1 MSPRRQTHNS
11 MLVLLAGAMTVTT
24 LMLSLITSWRLKES
38 VEQRTKIRNLYN
50 AWQEY
55 FSTIKDAETGQRGF
69 LITGD
74 ETYLEPFQN
83 AVSLLPQEFQKITL
97 LEDQSGYSSAAPAD
111 IHKMVDQKVEE
122 LRETIL
128 IYRREGPDAARQIL
142 LAGRGKLLMDDLRT
156 EVTKHLKVLETRMGA
171 QDETM
176 AHDLRWGFYSMGGT
190 SVAALISGLIA
201 WLFLRDSVRQ
211 ALREDRLS
219 ADKHRAEQA
228 DREKS
233 AFLATMSHEIRT
245 PMNAI
250 LGFGELLTG
259 SLQGDK
265 EKRYAQSIV
274 QSGQSLLQII
284 NDILDLSKIEAGMME
299 VHPESTD
306 VRELGAFVKQ
316 LFSAQAAAK
325 GLELQLEVAEDVP
338 SSLMLDSLRLRQILI
353 NLTGNALK
361 FTERGYVKLHFYGTR
376 RSETRSQF
384 HLIIQVSDSGTGIPA
399 NRLHEIFKPF
409 VQARRQVGQ
418 EAPGTGLGLA
428 IVKRLA
434 QLMGGTIF
442 VESRDGEG
450 SMFQMD
456 FTSVEISARLPQ
468 AALLEEPAVDFNNLR
483 PSHILVVDDNPTN
496 RELVRGIFEG
506 THHRIQEAS
515 DGRAA
520 MMALQELRPDVVLMD
535 IRMPVMDGQTT
546 FSELRK
552 QPAMDLLPVIAVTA
566 SSLAG
571 EEGNLRKTFDGYV
584 RKPFS
589 RAQLYRELSQF
600 IPRAEPK
607 PVEDAAPATPTVLLD
622 DAGLKTLTTELR
634 NIETTIWPRVRDGMM
649 LSDVSSFATRLKKLS
664 DQFPTP
670 PFASYV
676 STLLNHCEI
685 FSLSGMEKSVQD
697 FPSMLRTLEAGAA
710 PPSP

>member
-1 MSPRRQTHNS
+1 
-11 MLVLLAGAMTVTT
+11 MLVLLAGAMTATT
-24 LMLSLITSWRLKES
+24 LVLSLITAWQLKNS
-38 VEQRTKIRNLYN
+38 VDERTKIRNLYN
-50 AWQEY
+50 VWQQY

-69 LITGD
+69 LISGD
-74 ETYLEPFQN
+74 ETYLEPFQT
-83 AVSLLPQEFQKITL
+83 AATQLPQQFQKITL
-97 LEDQSGYSSAAPAD
+97 LEAENGYNPD
-111 IHKMVDQKVEE
+111 VQTKIHKLTDQKIEE

-128 IYRREGPDAARQIL
+128 IHRREGPEAAKQIL
-142 LAGRGKLLMDDLRT
+142 LAGRGKLLMDDIRDA
-156 EVTKHLKVLETRMGA
+156 VGNHLKELEAHMSA
-171 QDETM
+171 LDEAM
-176 AHDLRWGFYSMGGT
+176 MRDLRWDFYSMVGT
-190 SVAALISGLIA
+190 SVAALVSGLIA
-201 WLFLRDSVRQ
+201 WLLLRDSVRQ
-211 ALREDRLS
+211 ALREERLS

-259 SLQGDK
+259 SLQSEK

-306 VRELGAFVKQ
+306 VRELGTFVQQ

-325 GLELQLEVAEDVP
+325 GLELQLEVADDVP
-338 SSLMLDSLRLRQILI
+338 TSLMLDSLRLRQILI

-361 FTERGYVKLHFYGTR
+361 FTERGFVKLRFYGTR
-376 RSETRSQF
+376 HSESRSQY
-384 HLIIQVSDSGTGIPA
+384 HLIIQVTDSGSGIPA

-409 VQARRQVGQ
+409 VQARRQAGQ

-428 IVKRLA
+428 IVKRLT
-434 QLMGGTIF
+434 QLMSGTIF

-450 SMFQMD
+450 STFQMD
-456 FTSVEISARLPQ
+456 FSSVDISARLPQ
-468 AALLEEPAVDFNNLR
+468 TALMDEPAVDFNNLR
-483 PSHILVVDDNPTN
+483 ASSILVVDDNATN

-506 THHRIQEAS
+506 THHQIREAS
-515 DGRAA
+515 DGREAILA
-520 MMALQELRPDVVLMD
+520 MQERKPDVVLMD
-535 IRMPVMDGQTT
+535 IRMPVMDGRAT

-552 QPAMDLLPVIAVTA
+552 QREMELLPIIAVTA

-600 IPRAEPK
+600 IPRAEAK
-607 PVEDAAPATPTVLLD
+607 PAEGTTSEAPAAPLEGAALS
-622 DAGLKTLTTELR
+622 ALTTELR
-634 NIETTIWPRVRDGMM
+634 NIEKTVWPGVRDGMM
-649 LSDVSSFATRLKKLS
+649 LSDVSAFATRLKKLS

-685 FSLSGMEKSVQD
+685 FSLSGMEKSVQE
-697 FPSMLRTLEAGAA
+697 FPSMVHTLEMG
-710 PPSP
+710 PPSPSP

>member
-1 MSPRRQTHNS
+1 
-11 MLVLLAGAMTVTT
+11 MLVLLAGAMTATT
-24 LMLSLITSWRLKES
+24 LVLSLMTGWHLKTSVDE
-38 VEQRTKIRNLYN
+38 RTKIRDLYN
-50 AWQEY
+50 AWQQY

-69 LITGD
+69 LVSGD
-74 ETYLEPFQN
+74 ETYLEPFQA
-83 AVSLLPQEFQKITL
+83 AVSQLPQTFQKITL
-97 LEDQSGYSSAAPAD
+97 LEAETGFAPD
-111 IHKMVDQKVEE
+111 VQTKVHKLTDQKLEE

-128 IYRREGPDAARQIL
+128 IDRREGQEAAKQIF
-142 LAGRGKLLMDDLRT
+142 LAGRGKLLMDEIRT
-156 EVTKHLKVLETRMGA
+156 SVGNRLKELEARIA
-171 QDETM
+171 SQDAAM
-176 AHDLRWGFYSMGGT
+176 ARDLRWDFYSMGGT
-190 SVAALISGLIA
+190 SLAALVSGVIA
-201 WLFLRDSVRQ
+201 WLLLRDSVRQ

-219 ADKHRAEQA
+219 AEKHRAEQA

-259 SLQGDK
+259 SLQSDK

-306 VRELGAFVKQ
+306 VRELGTFVKQ

-325 GLELQLEVAEDVP
+325 GLELQLEVAADVP

-361 FTERGYVKLHFYGTR
+361 FTDRGFVKLHFYGTHH
-376 RSETRSQF
+376 SETRSQY
-384 HLIIQVSDSGTGIPA
+384 HLIIQVADSGAGIPA

-409 VQARRQVGQ
+409 VQARRQSGQ

-450 SMFQMD
+450 STFQMD
-456 FTSVEISARLPQ
+456 FSSVEISARLPQ
-468 AALLEEPAVDFNNLR
+468 AAMIDEPEVDFNNLR
-483 PSHILVVDDNPTN
+483 ASNILVVDDNATN
-496 RELVRGIFEG
+496 RELVRGIFEN
-506 THHRIQEAS
+506 THHQIREAS
-515 DGRAA
+515 DGREAIL
-520 MMALQELRPDVVLMD
+520 ALQAHRPDVVLMD
-535 IRMPVMDGQTT
+535 IRMPVMDGRAT
-546 FSELRK
+546 FVELRR
-552 QPAMDLLPVIAVTA
+552 QRDMELLPIIAVTA

-571 EEGNLRKTFDGYV
+571 EESNLRKTFNGYV

-600 IPRAEPK
+600 IPKAEPQS
-607 PVEDAAPATPTVLLD
+607 PEEVVAEGPATPLD
-622 DAGLKTLTTELR
+622 GPALKALTIELR
-634 NIETTIWPRVRDGMM
+634 NIETTIWPGVRDGMM

-697 FPSMLRTLEAGAA
+697 FPSMVRVLETGSP
-710 PPSP
+710 PPSS